1 MLTLGDIK
9 DKVYFD
15 FRKSQLRAMET
26 ERLGI
31 IHVSDLIK
39 PCLRNVMYGK
49 FVPKTSNS
57 EDVKSLFYGQAVHQV
72 TWLND
77 DKKYNEMFLAY
88 DYVRDEPV
96 GYEEAKAMKPDD
108 PKHLD
113 LIYGSIDDLVKVGDE
128 WIICDKKTTGSIDY
142 FSKPRSSAS
151 ESHVMQINRYRVLLE
166 KCYNINAKFGAVIYI
181 SNSVNKEKVDK
192 PTVLSFKLDPLEKT
206 LTDMIDK
213 AKKIKASFNDKI
225 YPERTKNYLC
235 DGYCPYATKC
245 FSDTSDKIG

>member
-57 EDVKSLFYGQAVHQV
+57 EDVKSLFYGQAVHLV

-77 DKKYNEMFLAY
+77 DK
-88 DYVRDEPV
+88 
-96 GYEEAKAMKPDD
+96 
-108 PKHLD
+108 
-113 LIYGSIDDLVKVGDE
+113 
-128 WIICDKKTTGSIDY
+128 
-142 FSKPRSSAS
+142 
-151 ESHVMQINRYRVLLE
+151 
-166 KCYNINAKFGAVIYI
+166 
-181 SNSVNKEKVDK
+181 
-192 PTVLSFKLDPLEKT
+192 
-206 LTDMIDK
+206 
-213 AKKIKASFNDKI
+213 
-225 YPERTKNYLC
+225 
-235 DGYCPYATKC
+235 
-245 FSDTSDKIG
+245 